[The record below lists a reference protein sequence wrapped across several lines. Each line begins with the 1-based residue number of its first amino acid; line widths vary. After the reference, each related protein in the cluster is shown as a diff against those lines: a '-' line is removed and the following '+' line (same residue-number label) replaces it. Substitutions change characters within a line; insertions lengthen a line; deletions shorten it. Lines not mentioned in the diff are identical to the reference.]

1 MEGYCMECRTKREI
15 DDPKPV
21 SAGGSPATAGTCPIC
36 GNRIFAIE
44 KPSSRRKGRRGL
56 STMRG

>member
-1 MEGYCMECRTKREI
+1 MEGYCMACRAKREI
-15 DDPKPV
+15 GDPKLV
-21 SAGGSPATAGTCPIC
+21 NVNGSRATAGTCPLC